1 MQSEKSITNFSH
13 LLLWL
18 GTAISIAEILTG
30 SLIAPLGLVK
40 GITAILLGHVIGTAI
55 LFLAGYIGAKS
66 KLPAIES
73 SQISFG
79 KYGSYLF

>member
-40 GITAILLGHVIGTAI
+40 GITAILLGACN
-55 LFLAGYIGAKS
+55 LERQSCF
-66 KLPAIES
+66 
-73 SQISFG
+73 
-79 KYGSYLF
+79 